1 MRSSLCEKIRG
12 GFVWA
17 VFFAVV
23 SIVLVACSDDKSV
36 AGGSTEDAGIIA
48 IKNLDVAGL
57 TQKGPFVKGS
67 AVTVQGID
75 CKTLQLTDEHFEGSV
90 KSDKG
95 DFTVKEVSLKSTC
108 ALFEVTGIYR
118 SEITGKKSSKELTLH
133 ALTDL
138 KDREN
143 VNINVLTELE
153 YERLLHLVT
162 EKGKTFAEAKAQAEA
177 EVLAAFDIAGSFEEF
192 ENLNI
197 FEGGDG
203 NAALLA
209 VSVMMQA
216 ETDDAGLAK
225 RMDKFTDS
233 FAETGLW
240 KDSTAKATIA
250 DWAADAIAGNGLD
263 SIRKNIEAW
272 DIGDTVAAFEKYIT
286 AEFPDTVILSSDSR
300 EGSSSSNAYANDGSE
315 YDATANTLKD
325 LRDGKVYKTVKIGSQ
340 VWMAENLD
348 YETEKSYCYN
358 DSSKY
363 CDKYGRLYTWATAV
377 DACPTGWHLPASAEF
392 DTLFKAVGSQMVAGN
407 RLKATSGWKTNINLG
422 DEYGFSALPA
432 GGRYFDGTY
441 NSEGTNADFWSSTED
456 KDGSNAYAMYLNSD
470 DNGAFLTAQSRN
482 LGKSVRCVKDD
493 TTSSVS
499 SSSAA
504 SSSSVR
510 VNTDAGSE
518 YDVATNTLKDLRDG
532 KTYKAVKI
540 GKQTWMAENLN
551 YETENS
557 WCYNDSS
564 KYCDKY
570 GRLYTWAAAID
581 SIALAND
588 RTNPQNCGNGKTCLF
603 SKKLQGSC
611 PSGWHLPSRAEW
623 LTLFVAVGGKSVAG
637 QKLMST
643 SGWEQG
649 IGTDDYGF
657 SALPASERYI
667 DGTYNSE
674 GMYAYF
680 WSSTMDSNYTRGD
693 TIFDV
698 SSNAYAMHMYY
709 GTEKADVEYQGKNI
723 GVSIRCVMDDTEPLD
738 SLYRWSWDVP
748 KEVRRNPDIA
758 YDSITDTRDNK
769 VYKTVKIGSQTW
781 MADNLNYS
789 DSVTTPS
796 LVGNSVCFGNDAAK
810 CEVAGRLYTWNVANE
825 VCPSGWHLPDS
836 TEWQTLI
843 TTVGE
848 EHAAEVLKS
857 QTGWK
862 LHTDSRGS
870 GTDAVGFFALP
881 VGNANE
887 NRVFGD
893 EEIFAIFWT
902 ASEHGSKNGI
912 YVYMWYIYDGVEYN
926 YKSKEWYNS
935 VRCVKD

>member
-1 MRSSLCEKIRG
+1 MKNSWFLLLALASF
-12 GFVWA
+12 FVA
-17 VFFAVV
+17 
-23 SIVLVACSDDKSV
+23 ACSDDKSV
-36 AGGSTEDAGIIA
+36 AGGSTEDAGIVA
-48 IKNLDVAGL
+48 IKNLDVAGV

-67 AVTVQGID
+67 GVTVQGID
-75 CKTLQLTDEHFEGSV
+75 CKTLLLTDEHFEGEV
-90 KSDKG
+90 NSDKG
-95 DFTVKEVSLKSTC
+95 DFTVKGVSLKSSC
-108 ALFEVTGIYR
+108 ALFEVTGLYR
-118 SEITGKKSSKELTLH
+118 SEITGKTSSKELTLR

-143 VNINVLTELE
+143 VNINILTNLE
-153 YERLLHLVT
+153 YERLLYLVT
-162 EKGKTFAEAKAQAEA
+162 EKGKTFAEAKSQAEA

-192 ENLNI
+192 EKLNI
-197 FEGGDG
+197 FESGEG

-225 RMDKFTDS
+225 RIDKFADS
-233 FAETGLW
+233 FAESGNW
-240 KDSTAKATIA
+240 KDSATKATIA
-250 DWAADAIAGNGLD
+250 DWAADALAGNGLD
-263 SIRKNIEAW
+263 SIRKNIESW
-272 DIGDTVAAFEKYIT
+272 NVGEKVAAFEKFIEAY
-286 AEFPDTVILSSDSR
+286 ADGDSVVLSSSSRDVILSSDSR
-300 EGSSSSNAYANDGSE
+300 EGSSSSSAKTTAGSE

-325 LRDGKVYKTVKIGSQ
+325 LRDGQTYRTVKIGNQ

-348 YETEKSYCYN
+348 FETEKSFCYN

-363 CDKYGRLYTWATAV
+363 CDKYGRLYTWAAAV

-392 DTLFKAVGSQMVAGN
+392 DTLFKAVGAQSVAGN
-407 RLKATSGWKTNINLG
+407 RLKAATGWNTNLNLG

-432 GGRYFDGTY
+432 GNRYFDGTY
-441 NSEGTNADFWSSTED
+441 NSEGTNADFWASTED

-470 DNGAFLTAQSRN
+470 DGGAFLTAQSRN

-499 SSSAA
+499 SGSGA

-518 YDVATNTLKDLRDG
+518 YNVAAGTLKDLRDG

-557 WCYNDSS
+557 RCYNDSS

-588 RTNPQNCGNGKTCLF
+588 RTNPQVCGNGKTCLF

-637 QKLMST
+637 QKLMSK
-643 SGWEQG
+643 SDWEQG

-657 SALPASERYI
+657 SALPAGDGSPSYI
-667 DGTYNSE
+667 GIST
-674 GMYAYF
+674 YF
-680 WSSTMDSNYTRGD
+680 WSTTQDSNYTRGD

-698 SSNAYAMHMYY
+698 SSNAYAMRLLNTVEDAAVKYSNKN
-709 GTEKADVEYQGKNI
+709 GTI
-723 GVSIRCVMDDTEPLD
+723 SIRCVMDDTEPLD

-781 MADNLNYS
+781 MADNLDYS
-789 DSVTTPS
+789 DSVETPS
-796 LVGNSVCFGNDAAK
+796 LVGNSACFNNDAAK
-810 CEVAGRLYTWNVANE
+810 CEVAGRLYTWAVASE

-881 VGNANE
+881 VGHTNE
-887 NRVFGD
+887 NGVFGD
-893 EEIFAIFWT
+893 EELYATFWT
-902 ASEHGSKNGI
+902 ASDHGGNSGVF
-912 YVYMWYIYDGVEYN
+912 VYMWYMYDTVEFKN
-926 YKSKEWYNS
+926 VDKKWRVP

>member
-1 MRSSLCEKIRG
+1 
-12 GFVWA
+12 
-17 VFFAVV
+17 
-23 SIVLVACSDDKSV
+23 
-36 AGGSTEDAGIIA
+36 
-48 IKNLDVAGL
+48 
-57 TQKGPFVKGS
+57 
-67 AVTVQGID
+67 
-75 CKTLQLTDEHFEGSV
+75 
-90 KSDKG
+90 
-95 DFTVKEVSLKSTC
+95 
-108 ALFEVTGIYR
+108 
-118 SEITGKKSSKELTLH
+118 
-133 ALTDL
+133 
-138 KDREN
+138 
-143 VNINVLTELE
+143 
-153 YERLLHLVT
+153 
-162 EKGKTFAEAKAQAEA
+162 
-177 EVLAAFDIAGSFEEF
+177 
-192 ENLNI
+192 
-197 FEGGDG
+197 
-203 NAALLA
+203 
-209 VSVMMQA
+209 
-216 ETDDAGLAK
+216 
-225 RMDKFTDS
+225 
-233 FAETGLW
+233 
-240 KDSTAKATIA
+240 
-250 DWAADAIAGNGLD
+250 
-263 SIRKNIEAW
+263 
-272 DIGDTVAAFEKYIT
+272 
-286 AEFPDTVILSSDSR
+286 
-300 EGSSSSNAYANDGSE
+300 
-315 YDATANTLKD
+315 
-325 LRDGKVYKTVKIGSQ
+325 
-340 VWMAENLD
+340 
-348 YETEKSYCYN
+348 
-358 DSSKY
+358 
-363 CDKYGRLYTWATAV
+363 
-377 DACPTGWHLPASAEF
+377 
-392 DTLFKAVGSQMVAGN
+392 
-407 RLKATSGWKTNINLG
+407 
-422 DEYGFSALPA
+422 
-432 GGRYFDGTY
+432 
-441 NSEGTNADFWSSTED
+441 
-456 KDGSNAYAMYLNSD
+456 MYLNSD

-482 LGKSVRCVKDD
+482 LGKSVRCIKDD
-493 TTSSVS
+493 TTSSVPS
-499 SSSAA
+499 GSGA

-518 YDVATNTLKDLRDG
+518 YNVAAGTLKDLRDG

-657 SALPASERYI
+657 SALPAGSTRF
-667 DGTYNSE
+667 DDLGSF
-674 GMYAYF
+674 AKF
-680 WSSTMDSNYTRGD
+680 WSTTMDSNYTRGD

-698 SSNAYAMHMYY
+698 SSNAYAMNLYY
-709 GTEKADVEYQGKNI
+709 GTEYADVKSHGKNI

-796 LVGNSVCFGNDAAK
+796 LVCNSACFGNDAAK

-843 TTVGE
+843 TEVGE
-848 EHAAEVLKS
+848 KHAGEVLKS

-862 LHTDSRGS
+862 LHTDGNGV

-881 VGNANE
+881 VGNENE

-926 YKSKEWYNS
+926 YKSKEWYNP